1 MFAKLVKYF
10 AEVSLVLILSVA
22 KHQNIIQIH
31 QNKIIDVPMHN
42 RIHELLE
49 GI

>member
-1 MFAKLVKYF
+1 MRTKLVKHL

-22 KHQNIIQIH
+22 KHKDIIQVH
-31 QNKIIDVPMHN
+31 QNKVIDVPMHN
-42 RIHELLE
+42 GVHEVLE